1 MAAMANLSRAKE
13 VTISRDDLRPGQSA
27 EVVSIDS
34 SDAGRLL
41 RLSALGLTP
50 GSVVRLQQRSPACIV
65 WVGETQL
72 SLDGEVAR
80 EIRLRVPPERMIG
93 PG

>member
-1 MAAMANLSRAKE
+1 MANTGGDKE
-13 VTISRDDLRPGQSA
+13 VTISLDDLRPGQSA
-27 EVVSIDS
+27 EVVRIASN
-34 SDAGRLL
+34 DAGRLV

-72 SLDGEVAR
+72 SLDGDVAR
-80 EIRLRVPPERMIG
+80 EIRLRVRPEGIIE

>member
-1 MAAMANLSRAKE
+1 MATTNGDKE
-13 VTISRDDLRPGQSA
+13 LTISLDDLRPGQSA
-27 EVVSIDS
+27 EVVRIAS

-41 RLSALGLTP
+41 KLSALGLTP

-72 SLDGEVAR
+72 SLDGDVAR
-80 EIRLRVPPERMIG
+80 EIRLRVRPEGIIE